1 MAPFR
6 NCKKLTILNLLK
18 IHCTFEGIPKTMYSI
33 SKGKAIKI
41 AKILKIKTKAMEKGS
56 ERLKF
61 KLQYWMKCEINPS
74 YWVKIDF
81 TGAKQ

>member
-1 MAPFR
+1 
-6 NCKKLTILNLLK
+6 
-18 IHCTFEGIPKTMYSI
+18 
-33 SKGKAIKI
+33 
-41 AKILKIKTKAMEKGS
+41 MEKGS